1 MTDFK
6 KYKPEDF
13 LTNKSF
19 ENYLLQNNKS
29 DILFWQKWIKE
40 NPECKKTADEASLLY
55 FLIRDQKEGLQNSDS
70 IEKEYAQLQFL
81 IKNSSPE
88 KGATVIPFIK
98 EKTGKSKNYS
108 LKFVW
113 KAAAVAAIFLTAIS
127 FWMYKDSSNNSPV
140 QQEFVAFAK
149 TEKQAE
155 NITLPDG
162 SEVVLNNNSS
172 LDISK
177 EFNKAKRE
185 VNLTGS
191 AFFKVHKDHSKP
203 FIVTSGNLR
212 TTAVGTSFY
221 IYNLHAQS
229 PSVSLLEGKVRIEG
243 NKNSIY
249 LLPGE
254 KALLDNNDMVLKS
267 SFNKEQLQNFTN
279 GRITFEHADIKEI
292 KDVFEEYFNMDVDLN
307 GNVPLLNFTG
317 NFDSKNI
324 QLILESLQFT
334 YNLKYKITGQ
344 KLILSF
350 N

>member
-13 LTNKSF
+13 LTYQSF
-19 ENYLLQNNKS
+19 VNYLLQNDKS
-29 DILFWQKWIKE
+29 DILFWQKWIIE
-40 NPECKKTADEASLLY
+40 NPACKKTVEEASLLY
-55 FLIRDQKEGLQNSDS
+55 FLIRDQKDGLQNRDS
-70 IEKEYAQLQFL
+70 IEKEYSQLQTL
-81 IKNSSPE
+81 IINNSTE
-88 KGATVIPFIK
+88 KEATVIPINK
-98 EKTGKSKNYS
+98 EKAGQAKIHSI
-108 LKFVW
+108 KFAW
-113 KAAAVAAIFLTAIS
+113 KIVAAASIVLIAIS
-127 FWMYKDSSNNSPV
+127 FWMYYGSSNNLPV
-140 QQEFVAFAK
+140 QQETVAFAK
-149 TEKQAE
+149 TGKRAE

-177 EFNKAKRE
+177 KFNKEKRE
-185 VNLTGS
+185 VTLTGS

-203 FIVTSGNLR
+203 FIVTSGNLK

-229 PSVSLLEGKVRIEG
+229 PSVSLLEGKVWIEG

-254 KALLDNNDMVLKS
+254 KALLDKNDMILKR
-267 SFNKEQLQNFTN
+267 SFNKVQLENFTT

-292 KDVFEEYFNMDVDLN
+292 KNVLEEYFNMDVDLN
-307 GNVPLLNFTG
+307 GNIPLLNFTG
-317 NFDSKNI
+317 NFDSKNM